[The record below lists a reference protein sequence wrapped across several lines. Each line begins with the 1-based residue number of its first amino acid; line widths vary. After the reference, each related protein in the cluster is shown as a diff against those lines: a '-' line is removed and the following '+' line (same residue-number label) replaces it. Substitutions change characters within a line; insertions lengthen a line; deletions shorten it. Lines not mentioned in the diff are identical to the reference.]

1 MPSIKKETPIYH
13 QSETFPWWEAIF
25 GYFMSA
31 RIHEGTLEQI
41 KVTPWKLPS
50 TGSIE
55 AGIQFTQVYNSVGKK
70 EYQIKTRDNVT
81 YHITSRPSRQP
92 AGLYITTVLSMPM
105 MDYLSMK
112 NASFREVAVDECP
125 SETAKALFADDKR
138 KAEVT
143 TDSLYGPRKG
153 ATVTFFIP
161 EESITNDAAHYFQ
174 ELDILVGTSDMDL
187 PKHPSVGVSLNWH
200 PYNEEDVSGFE
211 FKVRYIDN
219 EGASKPKYLFCANQ
233 VYKLYPQK
241 SPKLKT
247 GFYVTSPPPFH
258 QDNAHGTK
266 VTRMYPLEKA
276 AELGFFNTVEEAMTL
291 GKPDL
296 VLESKRSEAARMKSD
311 NELKKLQFE
320 LEAMKSKQQI
330 NEETHKATIEEMR
343 ITSEKREEE
352 LRATTNKYK
361 AELDQKQRLLE
372 IEKEKALAKLTT
384 EQEHARIKMDYESR
398 SLDRKDTSDVLKY
411 LPSLILGVGAAVVAF
426 SSFLG

>member
-1 MPSIKKETPIYH
+1 
-13 QSETFPWWEAIF
+13 
-25 GYFMSA
+25 
-31 RIHEGTLEQI
+31 
-41 KVTPWKLPS
+41 
-50 TGSIE
+50 
-55 AGIQFTQVYNSVGKK
+55 
-70 EYQIKTRDNVT
+70 
-81 YHITSRPSRQP
+81 
-92 AGLYITTVLSMPM
+92 
-105 MDYLSMK
+105 
-112 NASFREVAVDECP
+112 
-125 SETAKALFADDKR
+125 
-138 KAEVT
+138 
-143 TDSLYGPRKG
+143 
-153 ATVTFFIP
+153 
-161 EESITNDAAHYFQ
+161 
-174 ELDILVGTSDMDL
+174 
-187 PKHPSVGVSLNWH
+187 
-200 PYNEEDVSGFE
+200 
-211 FKVRYIDN
+211 
-219 EGASKPKYLFCANQ
+219 
-233 VYKLYPQK
+233 
-241 SPKLKT
+241 
-247 GFYVTSPPPFH
+247 
-258 QDNAHGTK
+258 
-266 VTRMYPLEKA
+266 MYPLEKA

-296 VLESKRSEAARMKSD
+296 VLESKRSEAVRMKSD